1 MFSAQLL
8 LITRGALVSLFLG
21 GPQKAGRSGEPERR
35 RRLLMGSSEG
45 LIASI
50 EGRKLR
56 MKRVTA
62 SLLALRR
69 FEEAM
74 WFCEV
79 IAVEVKIGPV
89 N

>member
-1 MFSAQLL
+1 
-8 LITRGALVSLFLG
+8 
-21 GPQKAGRSGEPERR
+21 
-35 RRLLMGSSEG
+35 MGSSEG

-56 MKRVTA
+56 MKRAAA